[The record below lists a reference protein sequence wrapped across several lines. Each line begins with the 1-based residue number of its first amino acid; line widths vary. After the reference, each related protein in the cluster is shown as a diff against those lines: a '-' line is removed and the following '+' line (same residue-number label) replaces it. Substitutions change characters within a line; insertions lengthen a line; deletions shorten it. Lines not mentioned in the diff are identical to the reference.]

1 MSLVKVWTDVG
12 KKNPVS
18 LLAKIV
24 ERDGVIITIKYLTA
38 GKNKIWKY
46 EDETYDIEDDSVAE
60 YLKTDDETKLGF
72 KKVEE
77 GFIQDDDID
86 EDYNPED
93 EDEDEDED
101 EELDEDEDIEEE
113 EYEDDDQTE
122 DEEDEEEDNYID
134 E

>member
-12 KKNPVS
+12 KKNPVA

-72 KKVEE
+72 KKIDE
-77 GFIQDDDID
+77 GFIQNDDID
-86 EDYNPED
+86 EDYNPDD

-101 EELDEDEDIEEE
+101 EYDEIDEEDLEEE

-122 DEEDEEEDNYID
+122 DEEDEENNYID